1 MAHGRKTGGRQLGTT
16 NKATSTL
23 RAQVEQAAGGEP
35 LPVMLTRIGMLA
47 MKSKDFQT
55 AINALSKAAAYAY
68 PRITAVEPPYDPAHL
83 PAPSIVLN
91 TPVVRF
97 VDPAPCSEC
106 GHDPKKDR
114 TRIASSDN
122 ARPDSPSIQVTP

>member
-23 RAQVEQAAGGEP
+23 QAQVEQAAGGEP
-35 LPVMLTRIGMLA
+35 LPVLLTRIGMLA

-55 AINALSKAAAYAY
+55 AINALSKAAAFTY
-68 PRITAVEPPYDPAHL
+68 PRITAVNPPHDPVHL

-91 TPVVRF
+91 TPVVHF
-97 VDPAPCSEC
+97 VDPEPCSEC

-114 TRIASSDN
+114 TRIASSDVGG
-122 ARPDSPSIQVTP
+122 PDRLPIQ